1 MIRFRRFQRFRGF
14 ERFRGFRGAGRRSL
28 LFACAGVVAGV
39 VTVAAGS
46 AQAPAASASDLVADL
61 VAANRILVMEG
72 VLDGMGHVSARD
84 PRVPGGFL
92 LARSMAPELV
102 TAGDILE
109 YGANG
114 EPIDAR
120 GRTSYLER
128 FIHSEIYRVR
138 PDVQAIVHCH
148 TPSLIPFAASDV
160 PVRAMYH
167 MAAFVAEGVPV
178 FDIRKAGG
186 VTDLLVR
193 DAPLGRALAKTLGA
207 RSAAL
212 MRGHGAVVVASSIPN
227 VVGRSVYL
235 DINARAQMQALALG
249 GRLTYVEPDEAKLRM
264 ADPNEYSR
272 AWDLWKQKLR

>member
-1 MIRFRRFQRFRGF
+1 MTSD
-14 ERFRGFRGAGRRSL
+14 GRRPL
-28 LFACAGVVAGV
+28 LMVCAVIVACATAI
-39 VTVAAGS
+39 AAGQ
-46 AQAPAASASDLVADL
+46 AQPTVQPAPDLVADL

-72 VLDGMGHVSARD
+72 VLDGMGHVSVRD

-102 TAGDILE
+102 TAGDVLE

-120 GRTSYLER
+120 GRPSYLER

-160 PVRAMYH
+160 PMRAMYH
-167 MAAFVAEGVPV
+167 MAAFVAEGVPI

-193 DAPLGRALAKTLGA
+193 DAPLGRALAKTLGTK
-207 RSAAL
+207 SAAL

-249 GRLTYVEPDEAKLRM
+249 GRLTYVEADEAKLRL
-264 ADPNEYSR
+264 ADPNEYAR
-272 AWDLWKQKLR
+272 AWDLWRRKLGTVP

>member
-1 MIRFRRFQRFRGF
+1 V
-14 ERFRGFRGAGRRSL
+14 AGRRSL
-28 LFACAGVVAGV
+28 LLACAGVVAGV
-39 VTVAAGS
+39 ATVAAGRV
-46 AQAPAASASDLVADL
+46 QAPASASDLVADL

-72 VLDGMGHVSARD
+72 VLDGMGHVSVRD
-84 PRVPGGFL
+84 PRRPGGFL
-92 LARSMAPELV
+92 LARSIAPELV
-102 TAGDILE
+102 TGADILE

-148 TPSLIPFAASDV
+148 TSSLIPFAASDV
-160 PVRAMYH
+160 PLRAMYH

-178 FDIRKAGG
+178 FDIRKAAG

-193 DAPLGRALAKTLGA
+193 DAPLGRALAKTLGTKP
-207 RSAAL
+207 AAL
-212 MRGHGAVVVASSIPN
+212 MRGHGAVIVASSIPN

-235 DINARAQMQALALG
+235 DMNARAQMQALQLG
-249 GRLTYVEPDEAKLRM
+249 GRLTYVEADEAKLRM
-264 ADPNEYSR
+264 ADPNEYAR
-272 AWDLWKQKLR
+272 AWDVWKQRLR

>member
-1 MIRFRRFQRFRGF
+1 MIRFRTFGKFRGCRWF
-14 ERFRGFRGAGRRSL
+14 CGAGRRSL
-28 LFACAGVVAGV
+28 LLACAAVVAGV
-39 VTVAAGS
+39 VTVAAGP

-72 VLDGMGHVSARD
+72 VLDGMGHVSVRD
-84 PRVPGGFL
+84 PRRPGGFL

-212 MRGHGAVVVASSIPN
+212 LRGHGAVVVASSIPN

-249 GRLTYVEPDEAKLRM
+249 GRLTYVEADEAKLRM
-264 ADPNEYSR
+264 ADPNEYAR
-272 AWDLWKQKLR
+272 AWDLWKRKVGTIP